1 MGEATYLIVY
11 MTGTDGDPVM
21 KRMTRAE
28 IIKFCEA
35 INPEEIAIISGY
47 PVKAFGKK
55 LDIGRLK
62 E

>member
-1 MGEATYLIVY
+1 MGEATYLVVY
-11 MTGTDGDPVM
+11 MTETDGEPVI

-28 IIKFCEA
+28 IIRFCESVS
-35 INPEEIAIISGY
+35 PEDIAIISGY

>member
-1 MGEATYLIVY
+1 MGEATYLVVRMSESGFGIAI
-11 MTGTDGDPVM
+11 
-21 KRMTRAE
+21 KRMTRTEIVKLCESVNAE
-28 IIKFCEA
+28 D
-35 INPEEIAIISGY
+35 IAIISGY